1 MGCDNQGN
9 VCRDKA
15 SVEDC
20 AYQGSDLEH
29 ALLFQSLFRAV
40 LGLVQE
46 VGACRN

>member
-29 ALLFQSLFRAV
+29 ALLFQKAFFVRCSDWFKK
-40 LGLVQE
+40 
-46 VGACRN
+46 